1 MMWTLVLIAVFQDEI
16 QVEKL
21 ATLDDMYECFEEY
34 DKYYY
39 SMSPEKRR
47 GIRFTCVEGIVDD
60 ES

>member
-1 MMWTLVLIAVFQDEI
+1 MIAVFQDEI

-39 SMSPEKRR
+39 SMTPEKRR
-47 GIRFTCVEGIVDD
+47 GIRFTCVEGVVDD